1 MLSLEEG
8 KAKAKLFWKHWISSL
23 FWSLELEIR
32 YYVLNKTTF
41 GCWARRRPPWLLDKF
56 IPEAG
61 CRAGGSRK
69 ESEKRVKSKLQKCN
83 SPTSSAAAA
92 GGKANT
98 IRAVFRIFTMSTS
111 TRGCNNCSFSAKK
124 MHFGAKREVLRRGAM
139 GVGCHAMQCCK
150 GTSLRIAERGGCEFR
165 RLALM
170 GMDLSEVTLMW
181 YDRPCP
187 AATLQCKVEL
197 WCDTQGRLAAAA
209 WHCRVKAKIW
219 ARPQHHHSL
228 HARQC
233 FPLGKSPFRF

>member
-1 MLSLEEG
+1 MQLPDQQRRSCWG
-8 KAKAKLFWKHWISSL
+8 QSKHNPRS
-23 FWSLELEIR
+23 FPHFHD
-32 YYVLNKTTF
+32 VNVHQ
-41 GCWARRRPPWLLDKF
+41 GP
-56 IPEAG
+56 
-61 CRAGGSRK
+61 
-69 ESEKRVKSKLQKCN
+69 
-83 SPTSSAAAA
+83 
-92 GGKANT
+92 
-98 IRAVFRIFTMSTS
+98 
-111 TRGCNNCSFSAKK
+111 GCNNCSFSAKK

-150 GTSLRIAERGGCEFR
+150 GTSLRIAERGGCEFC